1 MKRRLLLV
9 FSCLLL
15 VPAFCLNAAEPTEK
29 WGELIFADDFERT
42 ESQELKDEPGNEW
55 TTSSD
60 KTAGGNKQVDLRD
73 GYLHIYTHETAN
85 HATSVRHEFQFENGT
100 LGLKFRL
107 DNERDSLK
115 LNFTDLGCKT
125 VHAGHL
131 FDAVVSPKGVLL
143 EDRKTGVMDLKIR
156 AARAEGKLTKSQQ
169 QMLASLKQFFPMP
182 IETGVWHELLVHVDG
197 DTLKATVDGH
207 RVAEFSAPG
216 FAHPTKTMIR
226 LLVPYTASVDQLR
239 IWRRQ

>member
-1 MKRRLLLV
+1 MTHRLLLALC
-9 FSCLLL
+9 CLLL
-15 VPAFCLNAAEPTEK
+15 VPAFRLNAAEPSKK

-55 TTSSD
+55 TTSSE

-73 GYLHIYTHETAN
+73 GYLFIYTHETAN

-107 DNERDSLK
+107 DNEQDSLK

-131 FDAVVSPKGVLL
+131 FDVVVSPQGVLL

-156 AARAEGKLTKSQQ
+156 AARKAGTLTKAQQ
-169 QMLASLKQFFPMP
+169 QMLTSRKQFFPMP
-182 IETGVWHELLVHVDG
+182 IETGVWHDLLVHVDG
-197 DTLKATVDGH
+197 DLLRATVNGQP
-207 RVAEFSAPG
+207 VGEFSSPG

-226 LLVPYTASVDQLR
+226 LLVPYTASVDELR